1 MRSMA
6 HTSNS
11 SCLSRMKQNCCF
23 VLIMYF
29 NLEFLARE
37 MMVKFTEN
45 EALGQSF
52 DSRKSFASFIF
63 QDAIFKK
70 Y

>member
-1 MRSMA
+1 
-6 HTSNS
+6 
-11 SCLSRMKQNCCF
+11 MKQNCCF